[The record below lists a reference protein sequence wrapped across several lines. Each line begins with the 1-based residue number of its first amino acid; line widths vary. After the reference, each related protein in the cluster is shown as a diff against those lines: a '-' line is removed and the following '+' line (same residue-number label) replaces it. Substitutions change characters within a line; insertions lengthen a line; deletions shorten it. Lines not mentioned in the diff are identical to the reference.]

1 MGKVTVHA
9 LLNLPIGIRLA
20 LVFFTGLLVGGQLN
34 RGIYRLA
41 WFPRDWGP
49 WSPPPADAPPRSRW
63 DRLPVVG
70 WWGLRRESAWH
81 GRGYWI
87 RPLLIEL
94 ATGIG
99 FAVLYWG
106 EVDQRWLWPALP
118 GVAAPSPA
126 TLYAQCFSHLVLV
139 SLMLVATFI
148 DFDEQTI
155 PDAITV
161 TGAVAGLLLSVAI
174 PLAAFPTIF
183 ESGLGPASVHQLVV
197 TSSTTDLT
205 WRAGLGGPYSWPAP
219 LDRQVGLTLGLLGV
233 WVWCF
238 AILHK
243 TWTRA
248 SRAGEG
254 GAVHVRQYGTPPD
267 LAGAG
272 DLRRCLSV
280 VVVVAWLVGGARW
293 ESLLSAIAGMCFGG
307 GLIWLVRIVGGHA
320 LRVEAMGF
328 GDVTLMA
335 MIGAFLGWQAAFLI
349 FFLAPFTAV
358 LIAATQ
364 RILTGE
370 ASNRLWPVPLPGRGD
385 RHGRLGF
392 DLDAMGESDVL
403 ARLVHSDSAH
413 VLPAADGRAA
423 LVVAPRAR
431 CVFLGTFH
439 GADDATSV
447 SPLLPIACKTRST
460 HPGL

>member
-1 MGKVTVHA
+1 
-9 LLNLPIGIRLA
+9 
-20 LVFFTGLLVGGQLN
+20 
-34 RGIYRLA
+34 
-41 WFPRDWGP
+41 
-49 WSPPPADAPPRSRW
+49 
-63 DRLPVVG
+63 VG

-243 TWTRA
+243 RWTR
-248 SRAGEG
+248 RRGLVK
-254 GAVHVRQYGTPPD
+254 AVQYMCVSMVR
-267 LAGAG
+267 
-272 DLRRCLSV
+272 RRTWQVPVTCGSCLSV

-293 ESLLSAIAGMCFGG
+293 ENLLSAIAGMCFGG

-364 RILTGE
+364 RILAGE
-370 ASNRLWPVPLPGRGD
+370 GQIAFGPYLCLAAVIVMVGWDLIWTRWANLMFSLGWFIPILLTCCLLLMGGLLWSW
-385 RHGRLGF
+385 RHVR
-392 DLDAMGESDVL
+392 DA
-403 ARLVHSDSAH
+403 
-413 VLPAADGRAA
+413 
-423 LVVAPRAR
+423 
-431 CVFLGTFH
+431 FF
-439 GADDATSV
+439 
-447 SPLLPIACKTRST
+447 
-460 HPGL
+460 

>member
-20 LVFFTGLLVGGQLN
+20 LAFFTGLLVGGQLN

-87 RPLLIEL
+87 RPLLMEL

-161 TGAVAGLLLSVAI
+161 TGAVAGLLLAVVI
-174 PLAAFPTIF
+174 PQAAFPTLF
-183 ESGLGPASVHQLVV
+183 ESSLGSASVHQLVV

-205 WRAGLGGPYSWPAP
+205 WRTGLGGPNSWPAP
-219 LDRQVGLTLGLLGV
+219 LDRSAGLALGLLGV

-243 TWTRA
+243 TWTRRRGLVKA
-248 SRAGEG
+248 LRYLCVS
-254 GAVHVRQYGTPPD
+254 VVRHRTWQVPVICGS
-267 LAGAG
+267 G
-272 DLRRCLSV
+272 LSAV
-280 VVVVAWLVGGARW
+280 VVVTWLIGGGRW
-293 ESLLSAIAGMCFGG
+293 ENLLSAIAGMCFGG
-307 GLIWLVRIVGGHA
+307 GLIWLVRIVGGQA

-358 LIAATQ
+358 LIAAAQ
-364 RILTGE
+364 RVLTGE
-370 ASNRLWPVPLPGRGD
+370 RHIAFGPYLCLAAVIVIVGWNLIWAQWANPMFSLGWFIPILLTCCLLLMGGLLWSW
-385 RHGRLGF
+385 RHVR
-392 DLDAMGESDVL
+392 DA
-403 ARLVHSDSAH
+403 
-413 VLPAADGRAA
+413 
-423 LVVAPRAR
+423 
-431 CVFLGTFH
+431 FF
-439 GADDATSV
+439 
-447 SPLLPIACKTRST
+447 
-460 HPGL
+460 